1 MIERTG
7 SDNTSTS
14 MSIEKTAL
22 PAQRTQQQ
30 RPATSNP
37 YATAVLHPVSST
49 KSWSDDTITA
59 PAPAKLSQIKKQKT
73 ASDTWDTSPS
83 DDDTNVSKPKSVL
96 SNLQKTLTFAPATNY
111 RTSSISDDDS
121 IETEIRK
128 LDVQKPTAGSAI
140 EKLVNK
146 QIGTGYKVIGLSDV
160 QSPVN
165 EDSSWTTSPVPDNK
179 ESNTKGIH
187 HLVQKQN
194 IDESTWDDSRPLSS
208 DLKQIK
214 PSTNLF
220 IYHFS
225 EDQQHRKLLVNFSFL
240 HWSNVQIP
248 YYLKILHMK

>member
-194 IDESTWDDSRPLSS
+194 IDESTWDDSRPLSA
-208 DLKQIK
+208 DLKK
-214 PSTNLF
+214 SNNSSVLSNL
-220 IYHFS
+220 IQRVDTTGV
-225 EDQQHRKLLVNFSFL
+225 ENLTKIMDTIIN
-240 HWSNVQIP
+240 SNKKQ
-248 YYLKILHMK
+248 

>member
-1 MIERTG
+1 VIERTG

-214 PSTNLF
+214 PSTNL
-220 IYHFS
+220 IVRQANHP
-225 EDQQHRKLLVNFSFL
+225 EGRPTGIENLTKMMETMMHPHKNQ
-240 HWSNVQIP
+240 
-248 YYLKILHMK
+248 